1 MRKNRNHRRQ
11 RRDVA
16 TPVLLLGALGFGAAV
31 ASPVVFPESPSALVV
46 AQENASEPQA
56 ELFAVPPEG
65 KSVAFYRKRLSAI
78 NTELLR
84 VSGKEASKLAKEK
97 SRAARVAILS
107 RLVDEP
113 TLTENVRNAYL
124 SYFLNAKFVETL
136 DVDGLE
142 AYIAAEKA
150 KEPVDEERVA
160 DAEDALVYLY
170 FDVAPTRYLS
180 AAQLFEIG
188 DRIASRKQKR
198 GSANRYF
205 GSGYANERIEIPNG
219 ETSGYYRRAYLEL
232 RQTLVQ
238 IWDYPLTRPLFNSA
252 YGAIFRNL
260 ADAADLPE
268 SDRAEYFKRYAATLS
283 VDEAKTRLAEEE
295 AKPDAERSA
304 DRVAVLKAAVDGTLG
319 VEPYLPLVRVEP
331 NDEAGGAQDY
341 FTEGLLEIP
350 TDRKSDFYEERF
362 MRLERSAQR
371 APVEFAE
378 RLVAARRECLRLL
391 ANDKSR
397 PDQARINRFYDLI
410 FVTRYDFPALRAL
423 YEETK
428 AAASPDDAVATAQFL
443 AVERD
448 YLAQRLQ
455 RATLSPLHP
464 NAPSDEERAAELVAI
479 EAELVRLAEEEGA
492 RVAAGE
498 RPAPGLDRSSH
509 QLDRVAAACN
519 MNAPDVALRLQE
531 RINAVR
537 GAVVEQAFPD
547 DSPFA
552 GFDETLLE
560 LPNAENAAFYLQRLE
575 ALEKERKRCDAAY
588 LARERERGIDSSKA
602 LFARPGQMRRGGRI
616 VYATPE
622 DPDRRYFATVA
633 ELYRRLADAPELEP
647 TVQGEYYLRY
657 LTSPTDPT
665 QLLRYRGPQRVEIY
679 AARLAEERAKTPVDL
694 RRAIVLSDLIE
705 REGEGDPRVRVLSSS
720 SGYLHP
726 LDAVEVAK
734 ACNVPSGENVEFYQ
748 RCLDRLQQYAF
759 QITAS
764 QKNSPLLSRDL
775 PEEEKPAP
783 VRDEIFFLRD
793 VSSPD
798 FSFDST
804 PDAKFAPQIADAL
817 LDSLRRLALAD
828 DANPF
833 ARFVRLQRYADALA
847 AAGKV
852 EKLRDEVYAE
862 IGRDKESPVDALR
875 EPMLKFAVV
884 KARWE
889 AFKKFP
895 SHASSG
901 ALADLCDEFVERAD
915 DGVVP
920 WLLDRAWSQE
930 AEAFAKEVAEID
942 SDVAKR
948 FAVDLCARLA
958 DSENAVDRAVVERLK
973 AQYR

>member
-31 ASPVVFPESPSALVV
+31 ASPVVFPKSPSALVV

-65 KSVAFYRKRLSAI
+65 ESVFFYRNRFKAI
-78 NTELLR
+78 NAELLR
-84 VSGKEASKLAKEK
+84 VSAEEGKEAAKLAKEK

-113 TLTENVRNAYL
+113 TIKGDVRNGYL
-124 SYFLNAKFVETL
+124 SSFFNAKFAETL

-150 KEPVDEERVA
+150 KETVDEERVTWA
-160 DAEDALVYLY
+160 ESALHFLYLDAS
-170 FDVAPTRYLS
+170 PTRYFS
-180 AAQLFEIG
+180 ATQLVELG
-188 DRIASRKQKR
+188 DRTAATELEKGGSSRFFETMEK
-198 GSANRYF
+198 
-205 GSGYANERIEIPNG
+205 RIEIPNG
-219 ETSGYYRRAYLEL
+219 ETPGYYRRAYLEL
-232 RQTLVQ
+232 RRTVVQ
-238 IWDYPLTRPLFNSA
+238 IEEFYLTKPLFNAA

-283 VDEAKTRLAEEE
+283 VDEAKTRLEAEES
-295 AKPDAERSA
+295 KPDAERSA

-319 VEPYLPLVRVEP
+319 VEPLVPLVRVKP
-331 NDEAGGAQDY
+331 NEEAGGAQDY

-350 TDRKSDFYEERF
+350 DDRKSDFYQERLI
-362 MRLERSAQR
+362 RLERSAQR
-371 APVEFAE
+371 APVEFSE
-378 RLVAARRECLRLL
+378 RLVAARRECLRRL

-397 PDQARINRFYDLI
+397 PDQERLNRFNSLI
-410 FVTRYDFPALRAL
+410 LATRNDFPALRAV
-423 YEETK
+423 YEEAK

-443 AVERD
+443 AVERA
-448 YLAQRLQ
+448 YLNQRLK
-455 RATLSPLHP
+455 RATLSPFHP
-464 NAPSDEERAAELVAI
+464 NAPSDEERAAELAEI
-479 EAELVRLAEEEGA
+479 ETEFVRLAQDEGDQL
-492 RVAAGE
+492 AAG
-498 RPAPGLDRSSH
+498 GRSSH
-509 QLDRVAAACN
+509 ELERLATIYAQDK
-519 MNAPDVALRLQE
+519 DVAVRLREQITAA
-531 RINAVR
+531 RADAV
-537 GAVVEQAFPD
+537 AKTLPD
-547 DSPFA
+547 DSPFD

-560 LPNAENAAFYLQRLE
+560 LPNAENAEFYLQRLE
-575 ALEKERKRCDAAY
+575 TLEKERKRCDAAY

-622 DPDRRYFATVA
+622 DPDRRYFATVS
-633 ELYRRLADAPELEP
+633 ELCRRLADAPELEP

-657 LTSPTDPT
+657 LTATTDPT

-705 REGEGDPRVRVLSSS
+705 REGEDDPRVRVLSSS

-748 RCLDRLQQYAF
+748 RRLDRLQQYAF

-901 ALADLCDEFVERAD
+901 TLADICDEFVERAD

-930 AEAFAKEVAEID
+930 TEAFAQEVAEVD

-948 FAVDLCARLA
+948 FAVDVCARLA

>member
-1 MRKNRNHRRQ
+1 MLKTRKNYRQ

-16 TPVLLLGALGFGAAV
+16 TPVLLLGALGFGAAF
-31 ASPVVFPESPSALVV
+31 ASPVLFPESPSALV

-78 NTELLR
+78 NAELLR
-84 VSGKEASKLAKEK
+84 VSAQEGKEAAKLAKEK

-113 TLTENVRNAYL
+113 TIKDDARNGYL
-124 SYFLNAKFVETL
+124 SSFFNAKFAETL

-150 KEPVDEERVA
+150 KTPVDEERVA
-160 DAEDALVYLY
+160 WAESALHFLYLDAS
-170 FDVAPTRYLS
+170 PTRYFS
-180 AAQLFEIG
+180 AAQLVELG
-188 DRIASRKQKR
+188 DRTAATELEKGGSSRFFETMEK
-198 GSANRYF
+198 
-205 GSGYANERIEIPNG
+205 RIEIPNG
-219 ETSGYYRRAYLEL
+219 ETPGYYRRAYLEL
-232 RQTLVQ
+232 RRTVVQ
-238 IWDYPLTRPLFNSA
+238 IEEYYLTKPLFNAA

-283 VDEAKTRLAEEE
+283 VDEAKARLAEEE

-304 DRVAVLKAAVDGTLG
+304 ERVAVLKAAVDGTLG
-319 VEPYLPLVRVEP
+319 VEPSVPLVRVKP

-350 TDRKSDFYEERF
+350 NDRKSDFYEERLI
-362 MRLERSAQR
+362 RLERSAQR
-371 APVEFAE
+371 APVEFSE
-378 RLVAARRECLRLL
+378 RLVAARRECLRRL

-397 PDQARINRFYDLI
+397 PDQERLNRFNSLI
-410 FVTRYDFPALRAL
+410 FATRNDLPALQAV
-423 YEETK
+423 YEEAK
-428 AAASPDDAVATAQFL
+428 AAASSDDAVATAQFL
-443 AVERD
+443 AVERV
-448 YLAQRLQ
+448 YLNQRLK
-455 RATLSPLHP
+455 RATLSPHHP
-464 NAPSDEERAAELVAI
+464 NAPSDEKRAAELAAL
-479 EAELVRLAEEEGA
+479 EAEYVRLAEEEGA
-492 RVAAGE
+492 QLVAGGRSSYELERLVATIYAQDKEVAA
-498 RPAPGLDRSSH
+498 
-509 QLDRVAAACN
+509 
-519 MNAPDVALRLQE
+519 RLNE
-531 RINAVR
+531 RIRAAR
-537 GAVVEQAFPD
+537 AAVVAKALPD
-547 DSPFA
+547 DSPFD

-560 LPNAENAAFYLQRLE
+560 LPNAENAEFYLQRLE

-588 LARERERGIDSSKA
+588 INRERERGIDSSKA
-602 LFARPGQMRRGGRI
+602 LFAQPGQMRRGGQI
-616 VYATPE
+616 VYATLE
-622 DPDRRYFATVA
+622 DLTWRYFATVA

-647 TVQGEYYLRY
+647 TVQGKYYLRY
-657 LTSPTDPT
+657 LTATTDPT

-705 REGEGDPRVRVLSSS
+705 REGEGDPRARVLSSS
-720 SGYLHP
+720 SGYLRP

-734 ACNVPSGENVEFYQ
+734 ACNVPSGENVEFYK
-748 RCLDRLQQYAF
+748 RRLDRLQQYAF
-759 QITAS
+759 QLVPS

-775 PEEEKPAP
+775 PEEDQPLAP
-783 VRDEIFFLRD
+783 VRDEISFLRA

-798 FSFDST
+798 FSSDST
-804 PDAKFAPQIADAL
+804 PDAKFAAQIADAL

-828 DANPF
+828 DAEPF
-833 ARFVRLQRYADALA
+833 ARFVRLQRYADALV

-852 EKLRDEVYAE
+852 EKLRDEIQAE
-862 IGRDKESPVDALR
+862 LVREKTSPVDALR

-884 KARWE
+884 KACWE

-930 AEAFAKEVAEID
+930 AEAFAKEVAASD

-948 FAVDLCARLA
+948 FAADVCARLA
-958 DSENAVDRAVVERLK
+958 DSESAVDRAVVERLQE
-973 AQYR
+973 QYR